1 MTYQEW
7 LKQSNL
13 DLLDARLLLSR
24 VIGKNSAYIIAHPQ
38 ERLKN
43 EELSVLEGFK
53 RRRQQGESLAYILGE
68 KEFYGRMFT
77 VSHSVLVPR
86 PETEELVEHVLRL
99 LNTKRPLKLWDIG
112 TGSGVIAISLKLESP
127 NWQLFASDV
136 FLDALK
142 IAEHNAKTLA
152 ARIQFAAG
160 SWFAT
165 SFANQIFDA
174 IVSNPPYI
182 HPKDPSLAE
191 DGVCYEPRLAL
202 SDEHDGLESY
212 RILVPGAVLFL
223 KKGGLLFLEHGA
235 NQGEKVRDLLYAESF
250 LGVRTVQDYSGHDR
264 FTYGYKA

>member
-1 MTYQEW
+1 
-7 LKQSNL
+7 
-13 DLLDARLLLSR
+13 
-24 VIGKNSAYIIAHPQ
+24 
-38 ERLKN
+38 
-43 EELSVLEGFK
+43 
-53 RRRQQGESLAYILGE
+53 
-68 KEFYGRMFT
+68 MFT
-77 VSHSVLVPR
+77 VSHSVLGPR
-86 PETEELVEHVLRL
+86 PDTEELVEHVLRL

-182 HPKDPSLAE
+182 HPKDLSLAE

>member
-112 TGSGVIAISLKLESP
+112 TG
-127 NWQLFASDV
+127 
-136 FLDALK
+136 
-142 IAEHNAKTLA
+142 TLA

-182 HPKDPSLAE
+182 HPKDLSLAE